1 MIRNLL
7 HFDLLNGL
15 AVESEPRVERMLDLM
30 RERGW
35 TGWIRPERLAEPP
48 G

>member
-1 MIRNLL
+1 
-7 HFDLLNGL
+7 
-15 AVESEPRVERMLDLM
+15 MLDLM

-35 TGWIRPERLAEPP
+35 TGWIRPQRLSEPP